1 MPEPLKTTEPLTG
14 VDRAWLRMDHPTN
27 LMMINGVMMLE
38 EPVDH
43 EEIKANL
50 ETRLLNIPRFRQRVV
65 TKGRFGRHYW
75 ELDPAFDLAAHLD
88 HVSLPEPGGDREL
101 QELVSSLMSV
111 PLDAT
116 RPLWN
121 LHQVDNYRGGT
132 ALLWR
137 LHHCIGDGIAM
148 MLVLLSLTDLKSGR
162 PTVGTGPGDEEEWE
176 ENPLRQLFSAG
187 PLAADAAR
195 GHLERVMPT
204 AVKLLTGPAETL
216 RALSKW
222 KKGGASVPAFGR
234 LAARL
239 PDPKTLFKGPLGV
252 EKRAAWSDGLP
263 LEEVQLVCRHFGGTV
278 NDVLTSAVTGGLRRY
293 LEGKGALA
301 KGLNVR
307 AVVPVSL
314 RPLEEMATL
323 GNQFGLAFLSLPV
336 GLGDPVERFA
346 ELRRRMTPLKRSFEP
361 YVALQILGAIGR
373 LPRQAQNLV
382 VRIFGAK
389 GTAVMTNVPG
399 PTEVLYMAGKPI
411 RSFMFWVPQSGRMG
425 MGIAFAS
432 YAGEV
437 RLGIATDT
445 GLVADPEKIVEGFHQ
460 EFDEMLQ
467 LARDVE

>member
-1 MPEPLKTTEPLTG
+1 MSVPLKTTEPLTG
-14 VDRAWLRMDHPTN
+14 VDRAWLRMDDPTN
-27 LMMINGVMMLE
+27 LMMINGVVMME

-43 EEIKANL
+43 EEIKKNL
-50 ETRLLNIPRFRQRVV
+50 ETRLLTIPRFKQRVV

-75 ELDPAFDLAAHLD
+75 ELDPAFDLAAHLE

-101 QELVSSLMSV
+101 QELVSRLMSQ
-111 PLDAT
+111 PLDVT
-116 RPLWN
+116 KPLWN

-137 LHHCIGDGIAM
+137 LHHCIGDGIAL
-148 MLVLLSLTDLKSGR
+148 MLVLLSLTDLKSGE
-162 PTVGTGPGDEEEWE
+162 PTVGTDPGDEQQWE
-176 ENPLRQLFSAG
+176 ENPLRQLFSTG
-187 PLAADAAR
+187 PLSPDVAR
-195 GHLERVMPT
+195 GHLERVMPA
-204 AVKLLTGPAETL
+204 AVKLLTGPAE
-216 RALSKW
+216 AFGSLSKW

-252 EKRAAWSDGLP
+252 DKRAAWSEGLP
-263 LEEVQLVCRHFGGTV
+263 LDDVQLVCKHFGGTV
-278 NDVLTSAVTGGLRRY
+278 NDVLTSAVTGGMRRY
-293 LEGKGALA
+293 LEGKGVLA

-314 RPLEEMATL
+314 RPLEQMATL
-323 GNQFGLAFLSLPV
+323 GNQFGLAFLSLPI
-336 GLGDPVERFA
+336 GLGDPVERFD

-460 EFDEMLQ
+460 EFDEMLR
-467 LARDVE
+467 LARDG

>member
-1 MPEPLKTTEPLTG
+1 MPTPLKTTEPLTG
-14 VDRAWLRMDHPTN
+14 VDRAWLRMDDPTN
-27 LMMINGVMMLE
+27 LMMINGVVMLE

-43 EEIKANL
+43 EEIKAVL
-50 ETRLLNIPRFRQRVV
+50 ETRLLTIPRFRQRVV

-75 ELDPAFDLAAHLD
+75 ELDSAFDLAAHVD
-88 HVSLPEPGGDREL
+88 HLNLPEPGGDREL
-101 QELVSSLMSV
+101 QELVSRLMSV

-121 LHQVDNYRGGT
+121 MHQVDNYKGGT

-137 LHHCIGDGIAM
+137 LHHCIGDGIAL

-162 PTVGTGPGDEEEWE
+162 PTVGTDSGDEDGWE
-176 ENPLRQLFSAG
+176 ENPLRQLFGTG
-187 PLAADAAR
+187 PLAPDAAR

-216 RALSKW
+216 KSLSKW
-222 KKGGASVPAFGR
+222 KKSGASVPAFGR

-252 EKRAAWSDGLP
+252 EKRAAWSDGLR
-263 LEEVQLVCRHFGGTV
+263 LEDVRLVCEHFGGTV
-278 NDVLTSAVTGGLRRY
+278 NDVLTSAVTGGMRRY
-293 LEGKGALA
+293 LESKGALA

-314 RPLEEMATL
+314 RPLEQMATL

-336 GLGDPVERFA
+336 GVGDPVERFA

-361 YVALQILGAIGR
+361 YVALRILGAIGR
-373 LPRQAQNLV
+373 MPRQAQNLV

-389 GTAVMTNVPG
+389 GTTVMTNVPG
-399 PTEVLYMAGKPI
+399 PTEVLHMAGKRI

-460 EFDEMLQ
+460 EFDEMLR
-467 LARDVE
+467 LARDG

>member
-1 MPEPLKTTEPLTG
+1 MSEPLETTEPLTG
-14 VDRAWLRMDHPTN
+14 VDRAWLRMDDPTN
-27 LMMINGVMMLE
+27 LMMINGVVMMDG
-38 EPVDH
+38 PVDH

-50 ETRLLNIPRFRQRVV
+50 ENRLLTIPRFRQRVV
-65 TKGRFGRHYW
+65 TRGRFGRHHW
-75 ELDPAFDLAAHLD
+75 ELDPDFDLEAHVEL
-88 HVSLPEPGGDREL
+88 VSLPEPGGDREL
-101 QELVSSLMSV
+101 QELVSELMSV
-111 PLDAT
+111 PLDT
-116 RPLWN
+116 SKPLWH
-121 LHQVDNYRGGT
+121 LHQVDNHKGGT

-137 LHHCIGDGIAM
+137 LHHCIGDGIAL
-148 MLVLLSLTDLKSGR
+148 MLVLLSLTDLKSGQ
-162 PTVGTGPGDEEEWE
+162 PAVDTDAAAGQWE
-176 ENPLRQLFSAG
+176 ENPLRRLFSTG
-187 PLAADAAR
+187 PLAPDIAR
-195 GHLERVMPT
+195 GHLERVMPA
-204 AVKLLTGPAETL
+204 AVKLLTGPAE
-216 RALSKW
+216 AFKSLSKW

-234 LAARL
+234 LAARP
-239 PDPKTLFKGPLGV
+239 PDRKTLFKGPLGV

-263 LEEVQLVCRHFGGTV
+263 LDDVQRVCKHFGGTV
-278 NDVLTSAVTGGLRRY
+278 NDVLTSAVTGGMRRY
-293 LEGKGALA
+293 LESKGALR

-314 RPLEEMATL
+314 RPLEQMATL

-361 YVALQILGAIGR
+361 WVALQILGAIGR
-373 LPRQAQNLV
+373 LPRRAQNLV

-399 PTEVLYMAGKPI
+399 PTEVLYLAGVPI

-460 EFDEMLQ
+460 EFDEMLR
-467 LARDVE
+467 LARNG